1 MADKFLEDGDREW
14 LASYFGPE
22 DSDVAL
28 VAKAKNSK
36 TIGASPLN
44 QKTMSKA
51 DRSYVDKR
59 LKEIKQSELAN
70 EAAKSAAVNELNGI
84 KGFATGSFTT
94 KPAEPMPEEP
104 KKNPKGEVGNWEDT
118 PDVKFVFGDP
128 AEEWLKEP
136 GADPSIMNR
145 TEFEDLEW
153 ITRPDVHM
161 ALKLNDYNHDQK
173 QIDELVNKPVR
184 EQAQKMQSWQTARVT
199 SENYWSERN
208 RLLAQIAELESNPV
222 YNGNPTGRD
231 IAIKNFKR
239 QLAEVE
245 SEGRK
250 IDSWYDDTRAPS
262 QFPRYWVSK
271 GEPEPDGDTNQP
283 AQNEGNAANAEEL
296 WQSTAGAIKQLEKS
310 IKPSSKPW
318 TFAQIYNSAPP
329 ELQQVLTDIR
339 NKGGEQEFLNQYNA
353 IAQQKQGAVND
364 AGARVT
370 DANNFRKAVNDPNTE
385 RAMIDAAVRGDARAF
400 TDLAIQSGT
409 NVARREGTAI
419 DKVLGMIGITPDKVA
434 TKSAMDAY
442 LKTADQ
448 NFVKEAKAKL
458 NAEQAEAEAKMPK
471 KGDEKTVKGKPHI
484 FDGYSWKPK

>member
-1 MADKFLEDGDREW
+1 MPSQLNEFLNYMHEQGMANKVPARGNANLRWLTPAEAIKQDIDSMEQPKFMVKAIEPDKQETIETVEVADKGLNETFRNKKFKLDN
-14 LASYFGPE
+14 PE
-22 DSDVAL
+22 HDE
-28 VAKAKNSK
+28 
-36 TIGASPLN
+36 TEASPEYFE
-44 QKTMSKA
+44 
-51 DRSYVDKR
+51 RSD
-59 LKEIKQSELAN
+59 I
-70 EAAKSAAVNELNGI
+70 
-84 KGFATGSFTT
+84 
-94 KPAEPMPEEP
+94 
-104 KKNPKGEVGNWEDT
+104 
-118 PDVKFVFGDP
+118 
-128 AEEWLKEP
+128 
-136 GADPSIMNR
+136 
-145 TEFEDLEW
+145 EDLRW

-184 EQAQKMQSWQTARVT
+184 EEALRQQSWQTARVT
-199 SENYWSERN
+199 SENYWSQSN
-208 RLLAQIAELESNPV
+208 QILAQIAELESNPV
-222 YNGNPTGRD
+222 YNNNPTGRD
-231 IAIKNFKR
+231 NVIRNLKR

-262 QFPRYWVSK
+262 QFPRYWGSK
-271 GEPEPDGDTNQP
+271 GESMPDGDTNQE
-283 AQNEGNAANAEEL
+283 AQNDGTTANAEEL
-296 WQSTAGAIKQLEKS
+296 WQSTAGAIKQLEKG
-310 IKPSSKPW
+310 IRPSSKPW

-364 AGARVT
+364 AGVRVT

-385 RAMIDAAVRGDARAF
+385 KAMIDAAVRGDARAF

-448 NFVKEAKAKL
+448 NFVKQAREAKAKAD
-458 NAEQAEAEAKMPK
+458 AERKEADERAKANFEANKTK
-471 KGDEKTVKGKPHI
+471 YKIGDIIEKFGMKQKVVSLDPFETEI
-484 FDGYSWKPK
+484 IEE